1 MCQVCVPWRVL
12 SVVVAALA
20 MAAPLRAQELALK
33 SSSPSRIL
41 LDLQRREISVLL
53 NGRMRGSWPV
63 AIGDPTTPTP
73 QGEFAILTK
82 KINPIY
88 VSEKSGSRQELSGP
102 TSPIGDRYLA
112 FHRNGRGEF
121 GIHGTPWPHWVRTR
135 AAVSLGCVRMLN
147 VPSVSC
153 LTSLTRAQ
161 PSKSRVEIAASSR
174 DPPGCPESCSWLK
187 PPGARRRRSP

>member
-1 MCQVCVPWRVL
+1 MNTFEASKTHASHVCSLEGSIGCGCCPGDG
-12 SVVVAALA
+12 SPAEVAGVGSD
-20 MAAPLRAQELALK
+20 

-102 TSPIGDRYLA
+102 KSPIGDRYLA
-112 FHRNGRGEF
+112 FHPNGRCEF
-121 GIHGTPWPHWVRTR
+121 GIHGTPWPHWVKTR

-147 VPSVSC
+147 VHVRQ
-153 LTSLTRAQ
+153 LFDLVDVGTT
-161 PSKSRVEIAASSR
+161 VEIQ
-174 DPPGCPESCSWLK
+174 G
-187 PPGARRRRSP
+187 

>member
-1 MCQVCVPWRVL
+1 MRLMRVLWRSL

-20 MAAPLRAQELALK
+20 MAASLRAQELALK

-63 AIGDPTTPTP
+63 AIGDPTPPTP

-88 VSEKSGSRQELSGP
+88 VSEKSGSR
-102 TSPIGDRYLA
+102 
-112 FHRNGRGEF
+112 
-121 GIHGTPWPHWVRTR
+121 
-135 AAVSLGCVRMLN
+135 
-147 VPSVSC
+147 
-153 LTSLTRAQ
+153 
-161 PSKSRVEIAASSR
+161 
-174 DPPGCPESCSWLK
+174 
-187 PPGARRRRSP
+187 